1 MHKVKHHFIETLQD
15 SVRIESYC
23 RGLFVELSSN
33 KSVKK
38 SVKSGVLRVGGL
50 KVNSSYFVKKGD
62 VIELWDLEESKPEPF
77 DLAIEIVYE
86 DDYLAVV
93 LKPSGIVTSGNLFRT
108 LENAVQ
114 GKLKPTDKN
123 TLKWPKPIHR
133 LDAPTS
139 GLVIFA
145 KTVEARVLLGKLRV
159 LLGKL
164 LEAKKIDKTY
174 VALVPGLW
182 DGENQIDTDVDG
194 KKALTKLKLLKTEK
208 SLNNGDI
215 SMLEL
220 KPVTGRTHQLRK
232 HLSSKGFPII
242 GDKIYGIKGNTL
254 LHKGLFLSAVSLQF
268 EHPITKEKLTVK
280 VDPPVKFM
288 RLMKRELER
297 FEKYYLPT
305 NTDSNE

>member
-23 RGLFVELSSN
+23 RGLFVEISSN

-38 SVKSGVLRVGGL
+38 CVKSGVLRVGGL
-50 KVNSSYFVKKGD
+50 KVDSSYFVKKGD

-77 DLAIEIVYE
+77 DLAIKIVYE
-86 DDYLAVV
+86 DDYLAIV

-123 TLKWPKPIHR
+123 TLKWPKPVHR
-133 LDAPTS
+133 LDASTS

-145 KTVEARVLLGKLRV
+145 KTVEARILLGEML
-159 LLGKL
+159 
-164 LEAKKIDKTY
+164 ASKKIDKTY

-182 DGENQIDTDVDG
+182 DGENEIDADIDG

-208 SLNNGDI
+208 SLNNSNI

-220 KPVTGRTHQLRK
+220 KPITGRTHQLRK

-242 GDKIYGIKGNTL
+242 GDKDYGVKGNTL
-254 LHKGLFLSAVSLQF
+254 LHKGLFLSAISLEF
-268 EHPITKEKLTVK
+268 EHPITKKYLTVK

-288 RLMKRELER
+288 KVMKRELER
-297 FEKYYLPT
+297 FKKYNSPT
-305 NTDSNE
+305 NSDSNE